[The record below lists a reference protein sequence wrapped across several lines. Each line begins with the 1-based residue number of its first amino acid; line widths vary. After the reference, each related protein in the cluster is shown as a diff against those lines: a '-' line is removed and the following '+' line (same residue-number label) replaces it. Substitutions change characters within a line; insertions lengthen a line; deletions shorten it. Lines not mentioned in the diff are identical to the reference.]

1 MDTDRVH
8 MKETRVV
15 PNANAKH
22 LDHTNTY
29 KTDWFILRVRRDQ
42 YGNIIGAGEDTAISI
57 LHDIYINAKII
68 PQYPLVRILTD
79 EYKDSLS
86 ESYLKHKIDIMIFT
100 PTRRIAVRVQGK
112 DHAGVLKSA
121 RDTVQKKLLEWHNC
135 IVVDLLWVECPTL
148 FAEKKDKNS
157 YVEVTNSLKSAG
169 LYP

>member
-1 MDTDRVH
+1 

-22 LDHTNTY
+22 LDRTNTY
-29 KTDWFILRVRRDQ
+29 KTDWFILRVRRDKF
-42 YGNIIGAGEDTAISI
+42 GNIIGAGEDTAILI
-57 LHDIYINAKII
+57 LQDIYKNAKIM
-68 PQYPLVRILTD
+68 PQYPLARILTD

-112 DHAGVLKSA
+112 DHDGVLKSA

-157 YVEVTNSLKSAG
+157 YDEVVNSFKSAG
-169 LYP
+169 LNL